1 VSDLARGAGG
11 RGVCLGAISVP
22 ARWDSGS
29 PVTTTQHRRDACDP
43 WKHQDG
49 SIVDFVL
56 HCIVTAEESCI
67 LPTTTQTSGFV
78 ATRPAPR
85 LIKPSREGKA
95 RNPAVGDALRFATF
109 VGDALLFF
117 GVQLFVFWLR
127 LRTDLFDGLLRET
140 KFPDL
145 TTTEAYSLYLSHF
158 VLGTLMFVVIGTLL
172 RIYSSNAFMRP
183 RLVLGDVLKTC
194 GLWVLA
200 YLLFSLFFKIDPTI
214 SRVFVIM
221 SGAVGFIVLAAWR
234 MGFNRWIRRK
244 GLLFHVQDR
253 LLVIGWSKDTQA
265 LYRRSNRGDFR
276 EITIAGVLPVN
287 GANFAT
293 RPPKDVPVLGS
304 LSDLE
309 DILADRNHDA
319 VLLADT
325 AVPADV
331 MSRIVQVC
339 HREMVRFMAIP
350 AFFEV
355 LFSGLHLESIRG
367 VPVLSLGRLP
377 LDGLPNRL
385 LKRTLDIAG
394 ALAGLSISAPLLA
407 VSALLVQRESP
418 GPVFFSQERVGR
430 NGKKFK
436 MLKLRTMRPDAAE
449 SDHVNQ
455 STQRNDPRVLRVGSI
470 IRKWNIDETP
480 QFWNVLKGDMSLVG
494 PRPERTYHIS
504 YLRDEIRHY
513 NIRHTV
519 KPGMTGW
526 AAVNG
531 WRGDT
536 DLNERIRFD
545 LDYIERWSLLFDAYI
560 MLLTFSRNKNA
571 Y

>member
-1 VSDLARGAGG
+1 
-11 RGVCLGAISVP
+11 
-22 ARWDSGS
+22 
-29 PVTTTQHRRDACDP
+29 
-43 WKHQDG
+43 
-49 SIVDFVL
+49 
-56 HCIVTAEESCI
+56 
-67 LPTTTQTSGFV
+67 LPTTNQTSGFV
-78 ATRPAPR
+78 ATAPAPR
-85 LIKPSREGKA
+85 LLQPNREGQA
-95 RNPAVGDALRFATF
+95 RNPAIGDGLRLATLCGDAA
-109 VGDALLFF
+109 LFF
-117 GVQLFVFWLR
+117 AVQVFAFWFR
-127 LRTDLFDGLLRET
+127 LRTGIVDQFSVDSPFLDYST
-140 KFPDL
+140 A
-145 TTTEAYSLYLSHF
+145 EAYRLYLSHF
-158 VLGTLMFVVIGTLL
+158 ILGTLMFLIIGASF
-172 RIYSSNAFMRP
+172 RIYSRNAYLRP
-183 RLVLGDVLKTC
+183 RFVLGDVLKTC
-194 GLWVLA
+194 VVWMLA
-200 YLLFSLFFKIDPTI
+200 YLLFSLFFKIDPSV
-214 SRVFVIM
+214 SRVFVVM
-221 SGAVGFIVLAAWR
+221 SGVLGFVVLAAWR

-265 LYRRSNRGDFR
+265 LYHRSNRGDFR
-276 EITIAGVLPVN
+276 EITIAGVLPLN

-304 LSDLE
+304 LSDL
-309 DILADRNHDA
+309 DDVLAQRQHDA

-331 MSRIVQVC
+331 MARIVQVC

-367 VPVLSLGRLP
+367 VPVLSLGSLP
-377 LDGLPNRL
+377 LDNLPNRM
-385 LKRTLDIAG
+385 LKRTMDIAG
-394 ALAGLSISAPLLA
+394 ATFGLLVAAPLLA

-418 GPVFFSQERVGR
+418 GPVFFSQERAGR

-436 MLKLRTMRPDAAE
+436 MLKLRTMRPDASE

-480 QFWNVLKGDMSLVG
+480 QFWNVLVGDMSLVG

-513 NIRHTV
+513 NVRHTV

-536 DLNERIRFD
+536 NLNERIRFD

-560 MLLTFSRNKNA
+560 MLLTFARNKNA

>member
-1 VSDLARGAGG
+1 M
-11 RGVCLGAISVP
+11 
-22 ARWDSGS
+22 
-29 PVTTTQHRRDACDP
+29 
-43 WKHQDG
+43 
-49 SIVDFVL
+49 
-56 HCIVTAEESCI
+56 
-67 LPTTTQTSGFV
+67 
-78 ATRPAPR
+78 
-85 LIKPSREGKA
+85 
-95 RNPAVGDALRFATF
+95 RNLAVGDGLRLATLC
-109 VGDALLFF
+109 GDTALLFA
-117 GVQLFVFWLR
+117 VQAFAFWFR
-127 LRTDLFDGLLRET
+127 LRTGIVDQFSVDSPFLGY
-140 KFPDL
+140 
-145 TTTEAYSLYLSHF
+145 TTAEAYRIYLSHF
-158 VLGTLMFVVIGTLL
+158 VLGTLMFLIIGVSFG
-172 RIYSSNAFMRP
+172 IYSRNAYLRP
-183 RLVLGDVLKTC
+183 RFVLGDVFKTC
-194 GLWVLA
+194 VVWMLA
-200 YLLFSLFFKIDPTI
+200 YLLFSLFFKIEPSV
-214 SRVFVIM
+214 SRVFVVM
-221 SGAVGFIVLAAWR
+221 SAALGFVVLAAWR
-234 MGFNRWIRRK
+234 ISFNRWIRHR
-244 GLLFHVQDR
+244 GWLFHVQDR

-276 EITIAGVLPVN
+276 EITIAGVLPVS
-287 GANFAT
+287 GSGFT
-293 RPPKDVPVLGS
+293 EKPPADVPVLGS
-304 LSDLE
+304 LADLE
-309 DILADRNHDA
+309 TILAAGNHDA

-325 AVPADV
+325 AVPPEL
-331 MSRIVQVC
+331 MSRVVQAC

-367 VPVLSLGRLP
+367 VPVLSLGQLP
-377 LDGLPNRL
+377 LDSLPNRM

-394 ALAGLSISAPLLA
+394 ALAGLSVSAPLLA

-430 NGKKFK
+430 NGKKFR
-436 MLKLRTMRPDAAE
+436 MLKLRTMHPDASE
-449 SDHVNQ
+449 SDNLNQ
-455 STQRNDPRVLRVGSI
+455 STQRDDPRVLRVGSI
-470 IRKWNIDETP
+470 IRKWNIDEIP

-494 PRPERTYHIS
+494 PRPERSYHIS

-513 NIRHTV
+513 NVRHTV

>member
-1 VSDLARGAGG
+1 L
-11 RGVCLGAISVP
+11 LQP
-22 ARWDSGS
+22 N
-29 PVTTTQHRRDACDP
+29 
-43 WKHQDG
+43 
-49 SIVDFVL
+49 
-56 HCIVTAEESCI
+56 
-67 LPTTTQTSGFV
+67 
-78 ATRPAPR
+78 
-85 LIKPSREGKA
+85 REGQP
-95 RNPAVGDALRFATF
+95 RNPAIGDGLRLATLCGDA
-109 VGDALLFF
+109 VLFF
-117 GVQLFVFWLR
+117 AVQVFAFWFR
-127 LRTDLFDGLLRET
+127 LRTGIVDQFSVDSPFLDYST
-140 KFPDL
+140 A
-145 TTTEAYSLYLSHF
+145 EAYRLYLGHF
-158 VLGTLMFVVIGTLL
+158 ALGTLMFLIIGASF
-172 RIYSSNAFMRP
+172 RIYSRNAYLRP
-183 RLVLGDVLKTC
+183 RFVLGDVLKTC
-194 GLWVLA
+194 VVWMLA
-200 YLLFSLFFKIDPTI
+200 YLLFSLFFKIEPSV
-214 SRVFVIM
+214 SRVFVVI
-221 SGAVGFIVLAAWR
+221 SGVLGFGVLAAWR

-287 GANFAT
+287 GAHFAT
-293 RPPKDVPVLGS
+293 SPPKDVPVLGS
-304 LSDLE
+304 LSDLD
-309 DILADRNHDA
+309 DILAQRQHDA

-331 MSRIVQVC
+331 MARIVQVC

-377 LDGLPNRL
+377 LDGLPNRM
-385 LKRTLDIAG
+385 LKRALDIAG

-513 NIRHTV
+513 NVRHTV
-519 KPGMTGW
+519 KPGVTGW

-531 WRGDT
+531 WRGNT